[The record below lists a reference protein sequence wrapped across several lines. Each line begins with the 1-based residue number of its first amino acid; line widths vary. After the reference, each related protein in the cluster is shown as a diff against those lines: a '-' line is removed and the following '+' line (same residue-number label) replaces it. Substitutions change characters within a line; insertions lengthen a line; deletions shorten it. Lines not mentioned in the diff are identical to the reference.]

1 MPVLK
6 PSEQDHLRRAF
17 LAQEFKS
24 FRRRFL
30 FAQRELADALGCS
43 RRTIVSIEGGVTMNP
58 RPELL
63 RRFRDL
69 KRKEQEA
76 TA

>member
-1 MPVLK
+1 MPILNLSLEDQK
-6 PSEQDHLRRAF
+6 RRAF
-17 LAQEFKS
+17 QALEFKS
-24 FRRRFL
+24 FRRRAL
-30 FAQRELADALGCS
+30 LSQQDLATALQCS

-69 KRKEQEA
+69 KRKHE
-76 TA
+76 TAA